1 MVQLLLDNGSNP
13 NLRAKGNKLASEE
26 TKDKEVGDVRSSF
39 P

>member
-13 NLRAKGNKLASEE
+13 NLRAKGNKLASDE
-26 TKDKEVGDVRSSF
+26 TTDKEVWDTWDSL